1 MTAVSSIQW
10 GSDMATPNGIRFRL
24 LTVQNDELVRIIT
37 ALKATRP
44 MNMAELLETVRELQ
58 DELKAALTALDRAA
72 VASDQQSDGDA

>member
-1 MTAVSSIQW
+1 
-10 GSDMATPNGIRFRL
+10 MATPNGIRFRL

-72 VASDQQSDGDA
+72 VASDQQSDGDV